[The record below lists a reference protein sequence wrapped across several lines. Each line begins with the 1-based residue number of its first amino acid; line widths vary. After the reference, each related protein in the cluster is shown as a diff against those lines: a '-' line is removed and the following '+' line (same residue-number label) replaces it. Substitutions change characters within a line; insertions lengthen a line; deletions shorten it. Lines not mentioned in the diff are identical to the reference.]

1 MNRKV
6 KAFIIILIV
15 IILLCAGAIAYKTF
29 KDKNENT
36 EEVYTNVTNEENDE
50 LEVELR
56 PHKARLK
63 AQN

>member
-36 EEVYTNVTNEENDE
+36 AS
-50 LEVELR
+50 R
-56 PHKARLK
+56 
-63 AQN
+63 